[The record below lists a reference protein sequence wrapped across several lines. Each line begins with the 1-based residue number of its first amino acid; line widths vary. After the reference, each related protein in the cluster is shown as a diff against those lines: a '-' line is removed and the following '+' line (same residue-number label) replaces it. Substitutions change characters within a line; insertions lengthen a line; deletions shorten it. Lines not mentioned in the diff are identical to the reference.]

1 MTKEQISELIINEVE
16 DMIYIIDMESY
27 EMLYMNE
34 KAKHILGFTDDDE
47 WKTRKCYEVVHGEE
61 CVCECCPN
69 SIVREKGFYAYERYN
84 HRSGKLFYQ
93 KYKLITFEGRKAKLV
108 VSIDIS
114 ELRKTAN
121 ELNAKL
127 NTERTMLK
135 CVKTLYEVDDM
146 GHAINQL
153 LEIIAQFYSADRA
166 YIFEFDD
173 IGYMMDNT
181 YEWCGEDISSSI
193 KSLKNIEITV
203 IDRWIKAFE
212 ESGEIVINSVENEL
226 DKTSVEY
233 KLLKAQGIEMLMAA
247 PLYFNHKI
255 VGFLGV
261 DNPRANTDS
270 LVVLQ
275 TVAAFVVDDI
285 FKQKNLAEL
294 YRLSY
299 HDKLTGVGNRHAYVK
314 CMESLEKNAG
324 QSLGILFADINGLKK
339 ANDLYGHEHGDYMI
353 KTVAKRLQEYFK
365 ENVFRVGGDEFVVF
379 CPGVAEEAFKKMVED
394 IKNYPSSDV
403 VASIGMIWTSECA
416 NVEMHVAQADE
427 IMYKNKQEYY
437 KNQK

>member
-27 EMLYMNE
+27 EMLYMND
-34 KAKHILGFTDDDE
+34 KAKQILGLDDDGE
-47 WKTRKCYEVVHGEE
+47 WRNRKCYDVVHG
-61 CVCECCPN
+61 VGYACECCPN
-69 SIVREKGFYAYERYN
+69 SIVNEKGFYAYERYN
-84 HRSGKLFYQ
+84 QRSGRLFYQ
-93 KYKLITFEGRKAKLV
+93 KYKLITFDGRKAKLV

-114 ELRKTAN
+114 QLRKTAN
-121 ELNAKL
+121 ELNTKL
-127 NTERTMLK
+127 KIERTMLK

-212 ESGEIVINSVENEL
+212 ESGEIVINSVEKDL

-247 PLYFNHKI
+247 PLCFENRI

-270 LVVLQ
+270 LIVLQ
-275 TVAAFVVDDI
+275 TVSAFVVDDI
-285 FKQKNLAEL
+285 FKQKNLIEL

-314 CMESLEKNAG
+314 CMENLEKNAG

-339 ANDLYGHEHGDYMI
+339 ANDLYGHERGDYMI

-379 CPGVAEEAFKKMVED
+379 CPGVEEEAFKKMVDD
-394 IKNYPSSDV
+394 IKNNPSSDV
-403 VASIGMIWTSECA
+403 AASIGMLWTPECA
-416 NVEMHVAQADE
+416 NVELHVAQADE